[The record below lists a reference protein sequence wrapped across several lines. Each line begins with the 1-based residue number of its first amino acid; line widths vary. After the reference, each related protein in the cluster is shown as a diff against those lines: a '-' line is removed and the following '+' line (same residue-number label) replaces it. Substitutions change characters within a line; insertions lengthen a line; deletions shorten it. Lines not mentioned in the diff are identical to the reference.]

1 LRFIKALKFDLSL
14 RFNVCFFDFASS
26 KNELRFM
33 YIPKYYRITDE
44 EMINQFI
51 RQNGF
56 ATLVS
61 CDGKIPIATHLPL
74 EFAQNESG
82 EKFLNGHVARANKQ
96 WRTFETNDEVLTI
109 FAGPHT
115 YVSAR
120 WYDHLNV
127 PTWNYMVAHV
137 YGKPR
142 LVTDRDE
149 LYAMLKQL
157 VDKYEADAVT
167 EKPYRLEN
175 LPQDFVEKE
184 MKGIV
189 GFQIKISRIE
199 AKFKLSQNRR
209 QPDYNNVIAELE
221 KSDDANA
228 REVAKAMTQ
237 NRFALHGR

>member
-1 LRFIKALKFDLSL
+1 
-14 RFNVCFFDFASS
+14 
-26 KNELRFM
+26 M
-33 YIPKYYRITDE
+33 YIPKYYRVTDE
-44 EMINQFI
+44 ETINQFI
-51 RQNGF
+51 RQNSF

-61 CDGKIPIATHLPL
+61 CNQQLPVATHLPL
-74 EFAQNESG
+74 ELVEDENG
-82 EKFLNGHVARANKQ
+82 NRFLNGHVARANKQ
-96 WRTFETNDEVLTI
+96 WRTFETNDEVLSI

-120 WYDHLNV
+120 WYDHVNA

-157 VDKYEADAVT
+157 VDKYEAGAVT
-167 EKPYRLEN
+167 ENPYKLEN
-175 LPQDFVEKE
+175 LPKDFVEKE

-189 GFQIKISRIE
+189 GFQIKINRIE

-209 QPDYNNVIAELE
+209 QPDYDNVIAELRQ
-221 KSDDANA
+221 SDDANA
-228 REVAKAMTQ
+228 REIAQTMAE
-237 NRFALHGR
+237 NRVTLYAQ

>member
-1 LRFIKALKFDLSL
+1 
-14 RFNVCFFDFASS
+14 
-26 KNELRFM
+26 M
-33 YIPKYYRITDE
+33 YIPKYYRVTE
-44 EMINQFI
+44 EVMINQFI
-51 RQNGF
+51 RQNSF

-61 CDGKIPIATHLPL
+61 CDQQLPVATHLPL
-74 EFAQNESG
+74 ELVQNESG

-96 WRTFETNDEVLTI
+96 WRTFETNDEVLAI

-120 WYDHLNV
+120 WYDHVNV

-157 VDKYEADAVT
+157 VDRYEAGAVT
-167 EKPYRLEN
+167 ENAYKLEN
-175 LPQDFVEKE
+175 LSKDFVEKE
-184 MKGIV
+184 MKGVV
-189 GFQIKISRIE
+189 GFQIKINRVE

-209 QPDYNNVIAELE
+209 QPDYDNVIAELQ
-221 KSDDANA
+221 KSDDADA
-228 REVAKAMTQ
+228 QEVAKAMSQ
-237 NRFALHGR
+237 NRFVLYGK